1 MIAIIE
7 KNSSNDARRLPPLNA
22 LRAFEAAARHASFTL
37 AAGELCVTAGAV
49 SRQIL
54 LLEAHLGVRLFKR
67 QHRAVSLTR
76 VGAAYLGGIRTAFDQ
91 IAAATARLMPDDD
104 ERLLRLKLPPTLA
117 IRWLI
122 PRLASLHARD
132 GSLSVQI
139 TTSHD
144 AVDFDHEDV
153 DAAVQW
159 SARLTRGTEGQ
170 RLFGEV
176 LVPVCSPRFAMPRG
190 GFSPEELAREV
201 LMHSI
206 QRPHDWGRWF
216 SAAGVTDQTL
226 KRTMIF
232 QNSSLTYQG
241 AIEGLGIAI
250 AQLAFVHEELKT
262 GRLVEAHP
270 LKAPSDMG
278 YFLTYPKA
286 KAGLRKIRLLREW
299 LAEEGA
305 ATERLHSG
313 IALPATPPAPPTGR
327 ARRTAR

>member
-1 MIAIIE
+1 MSCEHWAKGIASE
-7 KNSSNDARRLPPLNA
+7 KLAATIDENSSNAVRRLLPLNA

-37 AAGELCVTAGAV
+37 AANELCVTAGAV

-54 LLEAHLGVRLFKR
+54 LLEAHVGVRLFKR
-67 QHRAVSLTR
+67 QHRSVSLTR
-76 VGAAYLGGIRTAFDQ
+76 LGEAYFEGIRGALEQIGAATERL
-91 IAAATARLMPDDD
+91 AATDDG
-104 ERLLRLKLPPTLA
+104 RLLRLKLPPTFA

-132 GSLSVQI
+132 PLLSVQI

-144 AVDFDHEDV
+144 AVDFDREEV

-159 SARLTRGTEGQ
+159 GARPERGLEAC

-176 LVPVCSPRFAMPRG
+176 LVPVCSPRFPRPKD
-190 GFSPEELAREV
+190 GFPPEALAREV

-206 QRPHDWGRWF
+206 QRPHDWHRWF
-216 SAAGVTDQTL
+216 EAAGVTGEPL

-241 AIEGLGIAI
+241 AIEGLGVAI

-270 LKAPSDMG
+270 LKAPTEMG
-278 YFLTYPKA
+278 YFITFPAEKA
-286 KAGLRKIRLLREW
+286 ELRRIRLLRDW
-299 LAEEGA
+299 MAEEGA
-305 ATERLHSG
+305 ATERLHAGCSV
-313 IALPATPPAPPTGR
+313 A
-327 ARRTAR
+327 

>member
-1 MIAIIE
+1 MIAIIDE
-7 KNSSNDARRLPPLNA
+7 NSSSDGRRLPPLNA

-37 AAGELCVTAGAV
+37 AGAELCVTAGAV

-67 QHRAVSLTR
+67 QHRSVSLTR
-76 VGAAYLGGIRTAFDQ
+76 AGETYLDGIRTAFDQ
-91 IAAATARLMPDDD
+91 IAAATARLVPADD
-104 ERLLRLKLPPTLA
+104 ERLLRLKLPPTFA

-132 GSLSVQI
+132 GTLSVQI

-144 AVDFDHEDV
+144 AVDFDREDV

-159 SARLTRGTEGQ
+159 IGRPPRGVEGE

-176 LVPVCSPRFAMPRG
+176 LVPVCSPRFPMPQG
-190 GFSPEELAREV
+190 GFSPTALAREV

-206 QRPHDWGRWF
+206 QRPRDWPRWF
-216 SAAGVTDQTL
+216 DAAGVRDQAL

-250 AQLAFVHEELKT
+250 AQLAFVHDELKT

-270 LKAPSDMG
+270 LKAPTDMG
-278 YFLTYPKA
+278 YVLTYPRA
-286 KAGLRKIRLLREW
+286 KARLRKVRLLRDW

-305 ATERLHSG
+305 ATERLHGAVAAS
-313 IALPATPPAPPTGR
+313 APVTDAR
-327 ARRTAR
+327 AP

>member
-1 MIAIIE
+1 MVAIID
-7 KNSSNDARRLPPLNA
+7 KNSTNGARRLPPLNA

-37 AAGELCVTAGAV
+37 AGSELFVTAGAI

-67 QHRAVSLTR
+67 QHRSVSLTR
-76 VGAAYLGGIRTAFDQ
+76 AGEAYLDGIRAAFDQ
-91 IAAATARLMPDDD
+91 IAAATARLVPADDG
-104 ERLLRLKLPPTLA
+104 RLLRLKLPPTFA

-132 GSLSVQI
+132 ETLSVQI

-144 AVDFDHEDV
+144 AVDFDREDV

-159 SARLTRGTEGQ
+159 SGRLPRGVDGE

-176 LVPVCSPRFAMPRG
+176 LVPVCGPRFPRPEG
-190 GFSPEELAREV
+190 GFTPAALSREV

-206 QRPHDWGRWF
+206 QRPRDWPRWF
-216 SAAGVTDQTL
+216 EAAGVTDASL

-250 AQLAFVHEELKT
+250 AQLAFVHDELKA

-278 YFLTYPKA
+278 YYLTYPAVKS
-286 KAGLRKIRLLREW
+286 GLPKIRLLRDW
-299 LAEEGA
+299 MVEEGR
-305 ATERLHSG
+305 ATERLHG
-313 IALPATPPAPPTGR
+313 DADGAEPGRR
-327 ARRTAR
+327 ARRTSALA

>member
-1 MIAIIE
+1 LVVIVDE
-7 KNSSNDARRLPPLNA
+7 NSTSQGRRMPPLNA

-37 AAGELCVTAGAV
+37 AANELCVTAGAV
-49 SRQIL
+49 SRQVL

-67 QHRAVSLTR
+67 QHRSVSLTR
-76 VGAAYLGGIRTAFDQ
+76 SGEAYFEGVRGAFDQ
-91 IAAATARLMPDDD
+91 IGAATERLATADDG
-104 ERLLRLKLPPTLA
+104 RLLRLKLPPTFA

-132 GSLSVQI
+132 TSLSVQI

-144 AVDFDHEDV
+144 AVDFDREDV

-159 SARLTRGTEGQ
+159 ALQPGRGLEGC

-176 LVPVCSPRFAMPRG
+176 LVPVCSPRFPRPRG
-190 GFSPEELAREV
+190 GFTPEALAREV

-206 QRPHDWGRWF
+206 QRPHDWPRWF
-216 SAAGVTDQTL
+216 EAAGVSSPAL

-241 AIEGLGIAI
+241 AIEGLGVAI
-250 AQLAFVHEELKT
+250 AQLAFVHDELKT

-270 LKAPSDMG
+270 LKAPTEMA
-278 YFLTYPKA
+278 YFLTFPAEKS
-286 KAGLRKIRLLREW
+286 GLRRLRLLRDW
-299 LAEEGA
+299 MAEESA
-305 ATERLHSG
+305 ATEQLHAGVS
-313 IALPATPPAPPTGR
+313 AR
-327 ARRTAR
+327 A